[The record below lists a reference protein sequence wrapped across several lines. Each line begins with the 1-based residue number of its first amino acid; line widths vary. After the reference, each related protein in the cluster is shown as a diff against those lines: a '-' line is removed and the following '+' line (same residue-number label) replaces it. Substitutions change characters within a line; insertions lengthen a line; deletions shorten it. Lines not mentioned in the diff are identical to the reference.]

1 VWHSVCASLN
11 MDIEMKFLLDKM
23 ILCSFACFFILFQV
37 IFGIS
42 ILRSSMRI
50 KKIKEEDIKF
60 VTDLDPKYLEDDYD
74 E

>member
-1 VWHSVCASLN
+1 
-11 MDIEMKFLLDKM
+11 MKFLLDKM
-23 ILCSFACFFILFQV
+23 ILCSFASFFILFQV